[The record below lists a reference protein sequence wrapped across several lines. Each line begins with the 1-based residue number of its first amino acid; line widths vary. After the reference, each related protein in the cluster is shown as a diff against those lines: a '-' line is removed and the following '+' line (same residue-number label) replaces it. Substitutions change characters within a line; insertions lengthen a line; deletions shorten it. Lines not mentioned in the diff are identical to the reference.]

1 MTRPVH
7 LLTLIGLG
15 LALLAACTPQST
27 GGGKQG
33 PDAVAEAQRA
43 VVPSQHV
50 FVEPDK
56 KLLWEAVD
64 GYMNE
69 TFPIDAKAPGYVE
82 TSTMEWVAVRL
93 PRRTRVIVEL
103 EQPPSNP
110 KNTVMHVCALKIEPS
125 LDSAR
130 TAADENAS
138 SWNWVLSGQRAEVE
152 EVVLGQ
158 IVRRYLLLRA
168 GKDPAKVPFEA
179 PIPGLSPKQGGY
191 FKPGTSRGGK

>member
-7 LLTLIGLG
+7 PLIQIGLG
-15 LALLAACTPQST
+15 LALLSACTPQST
-27 GGGKQG
+27 GGGGQG
-33 PDAVAEAQRA
+33 SDAVAEAQRA
-43 VVPSQHV
+43 MVPSHHV

-82 TSTMEWVAVRL
+82 TSTMEWVAYRL
-93 PRRTRVIVEL
+93 PHRTRVIVEL
-103 EQPPSNP
+103 EHPETNP

-125 LDSAR
+125 LDAAR
-130 TAADENAS
+130 FAADGAS
-138 SWNWVLSGQRAEVE
+138 TSWNWVLSGQREEVE

-168 GKDPAKVPFEA
+168 GKDPSKVPFEE
-179 PIPGLSPKQGGY
+179 PIPGLSPRQDGY
-191 FKPGTSRGGK
+191 FKPGKVREGR